1 VNLHRTFH
9 QAIEGD
15 IMKARITRL
24 RTAATAL
31 VAAALALPAQSALAK
46 DIYFRSFS
54 AAEAMGP
61 PAEEFGAKLQSI
73 TNLTLG
79 PSGEVRFVKLP
90 GIPAIP
96 SVFKGDIVA
105 AVGAGAAGG
114 GFDAAYNSGS
124 ELNKAWG
131 FLFNSG
137 VPFGPGFDEY
147 LGFLYGKSVD
157 DGQRT
162 GLELAQSILDLNNR
176 NVVVV
181 PIVGN
186 AEQLSGYFFEP
197 IGDAGATQGIGLAGL
212 CQRNWTFRYL
222 PPGEYTLNRACDDLV
237 ASGVIP
243 AKNLKFIAPIP
254 GGGSL
259 VDAVKNGYL
268 QGFEFAT
275 PLDDVSSLF
284 NTADNPGTVGVRYVH
299 FPGWQQQ
306 FLITWMIINKQVW
319 DSMSLAQ
326 QTLTYSVARDHV
338 LSSYGENM
346 RRQGAALKYILE
358 ANRYDADPNNDLVLV
373 EWPKKDQELMIA
385 SSIRMLN
392 DRVYD
397 ASLSPTDRRDY
408 KTILEALRKYVEGND
423 IYWDDRKVG
432 SKVRFKNWTDELGQK
447 WETTLVK

>member
-1 VNLHRTFH
+1 MNGRN
-9 QAIEGD
+9 
-15 IMKARITRL
+15 TRL
-24 RTAATAL
+24 RTTAATLLAG
-31 VAAALALPAQSALAK
+31 ALAFAADTALAT
-46 DIYFRSFS
+46 DIYFRSFTTS
-54 AAEAMGP
+54 AAMGP
-61 PAEEFGAKLQSI
+61 PAQDYAAKLQSI
-73 TNLTLG
+73 TNLALG

-96 SVFKGDIVA
+96 SQFGGDIVK

-114 GFDAAYNSGS
+114 GFDASYNSGS

-131 FLFNSG
+131 FLYNSG

-147 LGFLYGKSVD
+147 LGFLFGKSV

-162 GLELAQSILDLNNR
+162 GLELLQSILDLNGK
-176 NVVVV
+176 NVVAV

-186 AEQLSGYFFEP
+186 AEQLSGYFYEP
-197 IGDAGATQGIGLAGL
+197 IGDAGSTQGIGLAGL

-237 ASGVIP
+237 AQGVIP

-259 VDAVKNGYL
+259 VDAVKLGYL

-284 NTADNPGTVGVRYVH
+284 NTVDNPGTVGLRYVH

-306 FLITWMIINKQVW
+306 FLITWMLVNKQVW
-319 DSMSLAQ
+319 NSMNVAQ

-338 LSSYGENM
+338 LASYGENM
-346 RRQGAALKYILE
+346 RQQGAALKYILE
-358 ANRYDADPNNDLVLV
+358 ANRGDGDPSNDLVLV

-385 SSIRMLN
+385 STIRMLN
-392 DRVYD
+392 DRAYD
-397 ASLSPTDRRDY
+397 PTLSAADRRDFV
-408 KTILEALRKYVEGND
+408 TILEAFRKYVAASE

-432 SKVRFKNWTDELGQK
+432 EKLRFDDWKNENGQG
-447 WETTLVK
+447 WESPNLLKTP

>member
-1 VNLHRTFH
+1 MNGRN
-9 QAIEGD
+9 
-15 IMKARITRL
+15 TRL
-24 RTAATAL
+24 RTTAATLLAC
-31 VAAALALPAQSALAK
+31 ALAFAADSALAT
-46 DIYFRSFS
+46 DIYFRSFTTS
-54 AAEAMGP
+54 AAMGP
-61 PAEEFGAKLQSI
+61 PAEDYAAKLQNI
-73 TNLTLG
+73 TNVALG

-96 SVFKGDIVA
+96 SQFGGDIVK

-114 GFDAAYNSGS
+114 GFDASYNSGS

-131 FLFNSG
+131 FLYNSG

-147 LGFLYGKSVD
+147 LGFLFGKSV

-162 GLELAQSILDLNNR
+162 GLELLQSILDLNGK
-176 NVVVV
+176 NVVAV

-186 AEQLSGYFFEP
+186 AEQLSGYFYEP
-197 IGDAGATQGIGLAGL
+197 IGDAGTTQGIGLAGL

-237 ASGVIP
+237 AQGVIP

-259 VDAVKNGYL
+259 VNAVQLGYL

-284 NTADNPGTVGVRYVH
+284 NTAANPGTVGLRYVH

-306 FLITWMIINKQVW
+306 FLITWMLVNKQVW
-319 DSMSLAQ
+319 NSMNVAQ

-338 LSSYGENM
+338 LASYGENM
-346 RRQGAALKYILE
+346 RQQGAALKYILE
-358 ANRYDADPNNDLVLV
+358 ANRGDGDPSNDLVLV
-373 EWPKKDQELMIA
+373 EWPKKDQELMIG
-385 SSIRMLN
+385 STIRMLN
-392 DRVYD
+392 DRAYD
-397 ASLSPTDRRDY
+397 PTLSAADRRDFV
-408 KTILEALRKYVEGND
+408 TILEAFRKYVAASE

-432 SKVRFKNWTDELGQK
+432 EKLRFDDWKNENGQR
-447 WETTLVK
+447 WESPNLLKTP